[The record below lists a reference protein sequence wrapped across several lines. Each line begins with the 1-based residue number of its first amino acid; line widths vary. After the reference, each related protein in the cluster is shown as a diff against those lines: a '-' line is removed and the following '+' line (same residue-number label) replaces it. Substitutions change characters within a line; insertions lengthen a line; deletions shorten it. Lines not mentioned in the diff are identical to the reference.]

1 MNMLLGI
8 FKKCINLQISALVK
22 NTLLCL
28 QLVHTQTLVI
38 KLQRINNI
46 DYALP
51 KLGFSNLF

>member
-1 MNMLLGI
+1 MLLGI
-8 FKKCINLQISALVK
+8 FIKCINLQISALVK

-38 KLQRINNI
+38 KLQRINII